1 MNKLQ
6 KANKPKPKAWSNSV
20 VNEKQRE
27 YQAHIDKKIEM
38 DRKIK
43 DHVSQLKQGST
54 RDSLNSKD
62 DPIIQEMECVSL
74 QSSSP

>member
-1 MNKLQ
+1 
-6 KANKPKPKAWSNSV
+6 
-20 VNEKQRE
+20 
-27 YQAHIDKKIEM
+27 M

-62 DPIIQEMECVSL
+62 DSILQEMECVSL
-74 QSSSP
+74 QSSSPQVTEVPRAIQISSDHTATVKAEAPPVVKQQVK